1 MSNQFPRFPGAMSR
15 RSLLFGLTGAGALVL
30 MGCAQNGDEA
40 NASAVQGKPGAA
52 ADTANPVASSA
63 SMTLFKDPNCGCCG
77 SWAELARE
85 AGYGVTVRNDQD
97 MTAVKRRLGVP
108 EDLASC
114 HTTQVAGYVVEGHV
128 PLAEVARLLRER
140 PAGVKGIAVPGMPAG
155 SPGMEVPGGRTEP
168 FQVIAFD
175 DSGRRSVFASYPA
188 ARAN

>member
-30 MGCAQNGDEA
+30 IGCAQGGDEA
-40 NASAVQGKPGAA
+40 NASAGQGKPGAKGGVIPA
-52 ADTANPVASSA
+52 AGSA

>member
-30 MGCAQNGDEA
+30 MGCAQSGDEA
-40 NASAVQGKPGAA
+40 NASAVQGKPGAT
-52 ADTANPVASSA
+52 ADTTNSAAGSA

-128 PLAEVARLLRER
+128 PLRRWLACSVSALQASRGLRFRACR
-140 PAGVKGIAVPGMPAG
+140 PARQEWKCRTALANPTRSSHSSRTGGQG
-155 SPGMEVPGGRTEP
+155 SSSR
-168 FQVIAFD
+168 
-175 DSGRRSVFASYPA
+175 
-188 ARAN
+188 